1 MLDDLFHKLHGRIIL
16 AGVFLFFGF
25 YHDFGKHDIVRYH
38 LYIQNFGPGSYFYL
52 LRDVTYSGKG
62 QFVPAFTRFNLVF
75 SFTVRNPAYTFTL
88 VLYSD
93 IHQGFVGEG
102 VCYDTFNL
110 CGCADRGK
118 QKQQKKDE
126 SDMSLLHILYIN
138 QSAKLTNYC

>member
-1 MLDDLFHKLHGRIIL
+1 MNQSKVLVAGTGISGIAAARLVLERGGEVVLYDGNTALDPAEIRKKFK
-16 AGVFLFFGF
+16 
-25 YHDFGKHDIVRYH
+25 
-38 LYIQNFGPGSYFYL
+38 
-52 LRDVTYSGKG
+52 SGKG

-118 QKQQKKDE
+118 QKQQKKDK
-126 SDMSLLHILYIN
+126 SRYD
-138 QSAKLTNYC
+138 QRW